1 MTGSRRWPLVGAEPV
16 ALLAGS
22 GARGG
27 AELALSVDVGG
38 LEQTTGTWTTWRP
51 DAGES
56 TGDEH
61 PGAQGGSRE
70 SPPGDRDSPNEEQES
85 RDRDREL
92 SDPTPGWVTRLK
104 RSLVRPTTLVVFGS
118 MVVGTAI
125 RSDVPR
131 GLWVDEAISV
141 SEARLSYSAMIHQLA
156 IADVHPPL
164 YFTILWASARI
175 IGFGDDAV
183 RVPSI
188 IFGVL
193 LIPLVYLL
201 GKEAYDRRTGAVGAV
216 IVSVAPYAVWY
227 SQEAR
232 MYALLMVLGVIA
244 LWAQLRIFHRGGWY
258 PWIVYTVASIAMMCT
273 QYFGIWQLLTQQ
285 LVFVGAIVVRWRR
298 HQRPGALLWPWLCS
312 AVLIFIA
319 LIPLALMMKG
329 QFHSAQATGQAFA
342 GSVNT
347 IGTSNLNI
355 YTVLTNLAYST
366 IGFHP
371 TAVMSYVIAI
381 WPIGVLGALVLLGR
395 RSRPV
400 TYLLVAVVVVPV
412 IAMFVLGEFK
422 ESLADVRYLST
433 TVPVVLLIIA
443 RTVTSLASSKRALTL
458 VVVAVVAVMSVALF
472 NQQFSSANPR
482 RYDFREALNRVD
494 AEARPGDVILYDPL
508 NVEMKPVISYYSSKL
523 RSAPLSAKP
532 TVEAGHTVF
541 IVTSAILMDSSD
553 RQVLESALGSL
564 GSRDKKP
571 SAHWVF
577 PNVQVWVYR

>member
-22 GARGG
+22 GAGVG

-51 DAGES
+51 DSGE
-56 TGDEH
+56 TTTDERPTDQDLH
-61 PGAQGGSRE
+61 PGDQDGS
-70 SPPGDRDSPNEEQES
+70 QES
-85 RDRDREL
+85 QDGDREL
-92 SDPTPGWVTRLK
+92 SDPTPSWATRLR
-104 RSLVRPTTLVVFGS
+104 RSLSRPTTLVVFGS

-141 SEARLSYSAMIHQLA
+141 SEARLSYGAMIHQLA

-175 IGFGDDAV
+175 FGFGDDAV

-188 IFGVL
+188 VFGVL
-193 LIPLVYLL
+193 LIPLIYLL
-201 GKEAYDRRTGAVGAV
+201 GKEAYDRRTGAVAAV

-232 MYALLMVLGVIA
+232 MYAMLMVFGVVA

-285 LVFVGAIVVRWRR
+285 LIFVGVIVVRWRR
-298 HQRPGALLWPWLCS
+298 HQRPGVLLWPWLCS
-312 AVLIFIA
+312 AVLIFVS
-319 LIPLALMMKG
+319 LIPLALMMKE
-329 QFHSAQATGQAFA
+329 QFRSAQATGQAFA

-347 IGTSNLNI
+347 IGTTHLNI
-355 YTVLTNLAYST
+355 YTVLSNLAYST
-366 IGFHP
+366 IGFHS
-371 TAVMSYVIAI
+371 TAVMGYAIAL
-381 WPIGVLGALVLLGR
+381 WPLGVLGALVLLGR

-400 TYLLVAVVVVPV
+400 TYLMLAVVVVPV
-412 IAMFVLGEFK
+412 LAMFVLGEYK
-422 ESLADVRYLST
+422 ESLVDVRYIST

-443 RTVTSLASSKRALTL
+443 RVVTSLATSKRTLTV
-458 VVVAVVAVMSVALF
+458 VVVAAVAVMSVSLF
-472 NQQFSSANPR
+472 NQQFSSSNPR
-482 RYDFREALNRVD
+482 RYNFKEALARVD

-508 NVEMKPVISYYSSKL
+508 NVEMKPVVTYYSPKL

-541 IVTSAILMDSSD
+541 IVTSAILMDGSD
-553 RQVLESALGSL
+553 RQTLESALGSL
-564 GSRDKKP
+564 GSRHRKP

>member
-27 AELALSVDVGG
+27 TGLALSVDVGG
-38 LEQTTGTWTTWRP
+38 LEQTTGTWTAWRP
-51 DAGES
+51 DSGETTEDGEPGS
-56 TGDEH
+56 QNGD
-61 PGAQGGSRE
+61 PGSQESQGG
-70 SPPGDRDSPNEEQES
+70 NQEP
-85 RDRDREL
+85 
-92 SDPTPGWVTRLK
+92 SDPTPGWTTRL
-104 RSLVRPTTLVVFGS
+104 RESLFRPTSLVVTGS
-118 MVVGTAI
+118 MAVGAVI
-125 RSDVPR
+125 RSGVPR

-141 SEARLSYSAMIHQLA
+141 SEARMSFGAMIHQLA
-156 IADVHPPL
+156 TADVHPPL
-164 YFTILWASARI
+164 YFTILWASGRL
-175 IGFGDDAV
+175 IGFGDVAV

-188 IFGVL
+188 VFGVL

-232 MYALLMVLGVIA
+232 MYALLMVFGVIA
-244 LWAQLRIFHRGGWY
+244 LWAQLRVFHRTGWY

-285 LVFVGAIVVRWRR
+285 LIFVGAIVVRWRR

-312 AVLIFIA
+312 AVLILVA
-319 LIPLALMMKG
+319 LVPLALMMKG

-347 IGTSNLNI
+347 IGTGSLNI

-366 IGFHP
+366 IGFHS
-371 TAVMSYVIAI
+371 TAVMSYAIAI
-381 WPIGVLGALVLLGR
+381 WPIGVLVALVLLGR
-395 RSRPV
+395 HSRPV

-422 ESLADVRYLST
+422 ASLADIRYLST
-433 TVPVVLLIIA
+433 TVPVVLVMIA
-443 RTVTSLASSKRALTL
+443 RGVTSLASTKRALTL
-458 VVVAVVAVMSVALF
+458 VVIAVVAVMSVALF
-472 NQQFSSANPR
+472 NQQFSSSNPR
-482 RYDFREALNRVD
+482 RYNFREALHRVD
-494 AEARPGDVILYDPL
+494 TAARPGDVILYDPL
-508 NVEMKPVISYYSSKL
+508 NAEMKPVITYSPRI

-532 TVEAGHTVF
+532 TVKAGQTVF
-541 IVTSAILMDSSD
+541 IVTSAILMDGSD
-553 RQVLESALGSL
+553 RSILDSALGSL
-564 GSRDKKP
+564 GARDKKP
-571 SAHWVF
+571 LAHWVF
-577 PNVQVWVYR
+577 PNVQVWEYR